1 VEARATL
8 ATRCDRHS
16 EASSVGGLFLNSAER
31 DIPQCRRSLTSRPAM
46 PASGSSGVRR
56 ARRSTIRLF
65 QDSRCARMRGCNS
78 HIGVTQPDP
87 ACLQHMQ
94 RGPHARSSCRRW
106 PRLQRSPAISTRSAA
121 HLLNAHQLFVQ
132 NFAADRDREK
142 GVIAVLMHILSGHP
156 PGKGPVHVGG
166 RGPKPSRGSF
176 ASQAGPHM
184 REERVV
190 RVGYVCNAMRPA
202 GSGLSGRMAYA
213 PRAPLNYQ
221 TIPG

>member
-1 VEARATL
+1 MERRSRGYPRGGYRSRSPAAAGLHHKRDRTCARSELYALATF
-8 ATRCDRHS
+8 ATRCDRR
-16 EASSVGGLFLNSAER
+16 AAAY
-31 DIPQCRRSLTSRPAM
+31 PAGWRM
-46 PASGSSGVRR
+46 RR

-78 HIGVTQPDP
+78 QIGVTQPDP

-142 GVIAVLMHILSGHP
+142 GVIAVLIVP
-156 PGKGPVHVGG
+156 PARQGACPCGG
-166 RGPKPSRGSF
+166 
-176 ASQAGPHM
+176 
-184 REERVV
+184 
-190 RVGYVCNAMRPA
+190 
-202 GSGLSGRMAYA
+202 
-213 PRAPLNYQ
+213 
-221 TIPG
+221 